1 MDAVKEHPILFKGEM
16 VRAILDGTK
25 FQTRR
30 LIKLLKRP
38 SVIDATW
45 DEDWQERA
53 RADHGCLF
61 HGVCLHVPFTFD
73 SDEQGWERLPCR
85 YQPGDFLW
93 VKETWQKIGDYP
105 VCYGAGQTGC
115 GSCETHT
122 WRPSIFMKRAFSRID
137 LKVLSAKIE
146 HVQDISEED
155 ARAEGATPCFWY
167 TGGGRLPEEE
177 HQNLAGDGLKSQF
190 EGTPPTSYRNGFA
203 NLWDS
208 IHSRPKPVLVN
219 KKIDHY
225 VSYPWDGER
234 ETREHRGRPWYINPN
249 PWIAA
254 YEFERVRP

>member
-1 MDAVKEHPILFKGEM
+1 MKEHPILFKGEM

-25 FQTRR
+25 NQTRR
-30 LIKLLKRP
+30 IIKLPKRP

-73 SDEQGWERLPCR
+73 TDDQGWERIPCR
-85 YQPGDFLW
+85 YREGDLLW
-93 VKETWQKIGDYP
+93 VKETWCGGQHGTSIQYRADWPEHDYGP
-105 VCYGAGQTGC
+105 K
-115 GSCETHT
+115 
-122 WRPSIFMKRAFSRID
+122 WRPSIFMKRAYSRID
-137 LKVLSAKIE
+137 LEVLGVKIE
-146 HVQDISEED
+146 RVQEISEED

-177 HQNLAGDGLKSQF
+177 HQNLAGDGIKSQF

-203 NLWDS
+203 NLWDL

-219 KKIDHY
+219 KEIDHY

-234 ETREHRGRPWYINPN
+234 ETREHRGKLWHINPN
-249 PWIAA
+249 PWVAA
-254 YEFERVRP
+254 YTFRRVKP